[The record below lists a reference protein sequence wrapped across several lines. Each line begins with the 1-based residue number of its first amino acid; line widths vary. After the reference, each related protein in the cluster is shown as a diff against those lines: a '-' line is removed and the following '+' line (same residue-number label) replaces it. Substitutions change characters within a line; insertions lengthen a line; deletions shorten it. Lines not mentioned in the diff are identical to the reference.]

1 MEALKL
7 LFSSDFG
14 LLSLGAIV
22 FMLAMAGYIGWHVT
36 KLMNAKPG
44 KEGWD
49 WRPARHAAPAADP
62 YALTGGGRSRPCAA
76 SRSVS
81 TASQAIAAV
90 ASASAIPP

>member
-36 KLMNAKPG
+36 KLMNAGPG

-49 WRPARHAAPAADP
+49 
-62 YALTGGGRSRPCAA
+62 
-76 SRSVS
+76 
-81 TASQAIAAV
+81 
-90 ASASAIPP
+90 

>member
-7 LFSSDFG
+7 LVSSDFG
-14 LLSLGAIV
+14 PLSLGAIV

-49 WRPARHAAPAADP
+49 
-62 YALTGGGRSRPCAA
+62 
-76 SRSVS
+76 
-81 TASQAIAAV
+81 
-90 ASASAIPP
+90 

>member
-1 MEALKL
+1 MEALKR

-36 KLMNAKPG
+36 KLMNAGPG

-49 WRPARHAAPAADP
+49 WRPAPTRRRAAAA
-62 YALTGGGRSRPCAA
+62 AGRVRRAA
-76 SRSVS
+76 RSS
-81 TASQAIAAV
+81 PRAAR
-90 ASASAIPP
+90 